1 MLKPYIC
8 EVDLLNAQG
17 IVQKVE
23 STATLLIACAKVV
36 ILFITLFRVI
46 GILYTDEAISFSTRK
61 RYLIEMVNSDF
72 YSVDEQRGSFIKKV
86 LAIVKNFRRFNWR

>member
-36 ILFITLFRVI
+36 ILFITLLRVI
-46 GILYTDEAISFSTRK
+46 GNHDLNFELRTG
-61 RYLIEMVNSDF
+61 
-72 YSVDEQRGSFIKKV
+72 SVY
-86 LAIVKNFRRFNWR
+86 